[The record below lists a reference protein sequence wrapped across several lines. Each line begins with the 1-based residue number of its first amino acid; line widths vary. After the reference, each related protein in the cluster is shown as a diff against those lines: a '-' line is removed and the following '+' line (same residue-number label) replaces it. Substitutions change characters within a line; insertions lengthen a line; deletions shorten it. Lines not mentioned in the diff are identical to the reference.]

1 MLEAGKILRKVQ
13 EQKPLIHHI
22 TNWVSI
28 YDCANIT
35 RAFGALPIMSH
46 AKEEVEEMVALSNAL
61 VLNIGTLTKE
71 LIDSM
76 VLAGKKAN
84 ELGKPIVLDAVGA
97 GATKLRTEETE
108 RIMKE
113 VRIDLV
119 KGNKSEVAVLAGV
132 NAVTKGVEA
141 GEVKE
146 DLVGVGKKI
155 FNERKSIAVI
165 TGKEDLVVGKR
176 VFSIANGHELMGR
189 VVGTGCMAASVIAAF
204 AAVEEEKEIAA
215 ASALSC
221 FGIAAE
227 LATRTAAG
235 IGSFKEKMYD
245 EIFNLNEGKV
255 KEMQKIR
262 EVNL

>member
-1 MLEAGKILRKVQ
+1 MIQAGKILSRVR

-28 YDCANIT
+28 YDCANVT

-46 AKEEVEEMVALSNAL
+46 AIEEVEEMVSLSNAL
-61 VLNIGTLTKE
+61 VLNIGTLTRE

-76 VLAGKKAN
+76 ILAGKKAN
-84 ELGKPIVLDAVGA
+84 ELRKPIVLDAVGA

-113 VRIDLV
+113 VRIDIV
-119 KGNKSEVAVLAGV
+119 KGNKSEIAVLAGV

-146 DLVGVGKKI
+146 DLIEIGKKI

-165 TGKEDLVVGKR
+165 TGKEDLVIGRR
-176 VFSIANGHELMGR
+176 VFSVNNGHELMGR
-189 VVGTGCMAASVIAAF
+189 VVGTGCMAASIIASF

-215 ASALSC
+215 ASGLSC

-227 LATRTAAG
+227 LAAVNAAG

-245 EIFNLNEGKV
+245 EIFNLKEEKV
-255 KEMQKIR
+255 NEMQKIK
-262 EVNL
+262 EVNP